1 MAKPPDQPPLFASDA
16 EIGAALLGP
25 ARAKDFAAI
34 APLLESSGLPKI
46 HPLLGGRYWPA
57 VKAWCD
63 AQHGLS
69 DQVPSAPS
77 GKVDAGSWNAKRR
90 RA

>member
-1 MAKPPDQPPLFASDA
+1 MAKPADPPLFATDA

-25 ARAKDFAAI
+25 ARAKDFASM
-34 APLLESSGLPKI
+34 APLLEPAGLPKI
-46 HPLLGGRYWPA
+46 HPIFGGRYWPA

-63 AQHGLS
+63 AQHGLI
-69 DQVPSAPS
+69 DHAPSSPS
-77 GKVDAGSWNAKRR
+77 GKVDPAAWNAKRR